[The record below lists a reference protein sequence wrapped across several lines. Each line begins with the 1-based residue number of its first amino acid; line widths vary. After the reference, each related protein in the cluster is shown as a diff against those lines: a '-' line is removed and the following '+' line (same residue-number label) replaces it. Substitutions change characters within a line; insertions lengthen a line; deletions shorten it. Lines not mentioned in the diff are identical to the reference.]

1 MGKVIAATCQKG
13 GVGKSTL
20 LRNLGIMCA
29 AAGKKVCLVDSDDN
43 QHSIDKWYTRRE
55 DFKITNQADY
65 NGLFNIVIESSAYL
79 NGVIDQA
86 LDTGYDA
93 VLVDLPGRLD
103 SPLAQMILRADF
115 SLCPLSGS
123 PDDYSVIPHM
133 RGVVERAAQYKE
145 DALLY
150 IIYNKAST
158 NANRRKAEIEDLKY
172 QCSKS
177 DKLFFSPYYFT
188 DVVAFDDAAKYG
200 LALFEYAEL
209 KNSYINYTNQ
219 NLVNFNNLYEHIFKE
234 SWVKKGVDDGKK
246 INATA

>member
-55 DFKITNQADY
+55 DFKIIKEADY
-65 NGLFNIVIESSAYL
+65 NGLFNIVIESSEYL
-79 NGVIDQA
+79 NGVIDRA
-86 LDTGYDA
+86 LDTGCDA
-93 VLVDLPGRLD
+93 VFVDLPGRLD
-103 SPLAQMILRADF
+103 APLAQMILRADF

-133 RGVVERAAQYKE
+133 RGVVERASKYKD
-145 DALLY
+145 DASLY
-150 IIYNKAST
+150 VIYNKAST
-158 NANRRKAEIEDLKY
+158 NAKRREAEIEDLNY

-177 DKLFFSPYYFT
+177 ERLILSPYHFT

-200 LALFEYAEL
+200 LALFEYADL
-209 KNSYINYTNQ
+209 KTSYINYTNQ
-219 NLVNFNNLYEHIFKE
+219 NLMNFNYLYEHLFKE
-234 SWVKKGVDDGKK
+234 TWIKNEVRNG
-246 INATA
+246 A